1 MDMFEVESFRNAV
14 MNAAR
19 KSKFTT
25 ADTHR
30 ELLALAKRLED
41 SMEAEK
47 PLASPSDSVILPPS
61 K

>member
-1 MDMFEVESFRNAV
+1 

-41 SMEAEK
+41 SMDAEK
-47 PLASPSDSVILPPS
+47 PLANPADSVILQPS